1 MKMKCEK
8 CGYDNDADAAFCEQ
22 CGAKLSE
29 NAAFGRSTPPKK
41 EESKSIN
48 TKLLVAIV
56 ALVVILGV
64 TSGIL
69 LKMWS
74 SSPTANNTSNNETI
88 SLTTGFP
95 VSQVPDL
102 ASEISRSGV
111 GFTTLTYHGVT
122 LDKNQC
128 IYILA
133 RGITMINDGQTGNI
147 PISQYKSPDNPYG
160 MVTSATITKTEYL
173 SMAQRTCTWMDNNG
187 QTPNYIGINVAGQP
201 DLSPDFM
208 LHMYVQVL
216 TQYKSTGQLP
226 ASVNIP

>member
-1 MKMKCEK
+1 MKCEK

-29 NAAFGRSTPPKK
+29 NAAFSDPLLLKRRI
-41 EESKSIN
+41 KSIN

-95 VSQVPDL
+95 CPRYRTLPVKYP
-102 ASEISRSGV
+102 GV
-111 GFTTLTYHGVT
+111 EWDSLPNLPWSDPRQKSMYLHPGQGHNN
-122 LDKNQC
+122 DKRWAN
-128 IYILA
+128 
-133 RGITMINDGQTGNI
+133 R
-147 PISQYKSPDNPYG
+147 
-160 MVTSATITKTEYL
+160 
-173 SMAQRTCTWMDNNG
+173 
-187 QTPNYIGINVAGQP
+187 
-201 DLSPDFM
+201 
-208 LHMYVQVL
+208 
-216 TQYKSTGQLP
+216 
-226 ASVNIP
+226 